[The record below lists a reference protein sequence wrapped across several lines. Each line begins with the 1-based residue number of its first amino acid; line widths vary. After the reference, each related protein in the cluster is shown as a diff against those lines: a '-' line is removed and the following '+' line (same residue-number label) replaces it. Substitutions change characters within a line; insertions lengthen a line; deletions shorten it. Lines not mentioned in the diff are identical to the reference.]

1 MRKKKSPVPVIA
13 GVIAAAVIVG
23 IGGFAVNRYAPTD
36 ERIDSREYYG
46 LTGESQAA
54 LVVNGQ
60 VLEEKGLLSDGII
73 YIDYQTVWELF

>member
-46 LTGESQAA
+46 LTG
-54 LVVNGQ
+54 
-60 VLEEKGLLSDGII
+60 
-73 YIDYQTVWELF
+73 